1 MAGAVHS
8 SLPRTGVGNL
18 DPERTALRTIRTLV
32 TGVTNGR
39 VLVGH
44 WKCHFK
50 GEPT

>member
-1 MAGAVHS
+1 MAGAFNS

-32 TGVTNGR
+32 TGITNGSA
-39 VLVGH
+39 LVGH
-44 WKCHFK
+44 WKGHFK